1 MVARTHH
8 VDMAI
13 TFLIILIAIAVL
25 SVLYGADSRI
35 DDVGRRRR
43 HQVDRFRRRRSR

>member
-1 MVARTHH
+1 MVAPAHH

-25 SVLYGADSRI
+25 SVLYGTDSRI
-35 DDVGRRRR
+35 DDVDRRRR
-43 HQVDRFRRRRSR
+43 HL